1 MVLGND
7 DIPDEQAAELPP
19 VPMTSAEL
27 LEEGRAVRAQ
37 AEHIRQ
43 QSVQRRRRIAEAR
56 ERAGRTG
63 LADRDPAGTVP
74 LTRHRLANR
83 LARLSGELLAT
94 DDLAGMISH
103 VLPAAREL
111 VAGTDGASVVIR
123 LDEGHFA
130 TPAHTDPLAAR
141 LDDAQYQNM
150 QGPAL
155 DATRSAEPGVVGW
168 PDLAAEPPWPAFAGA
183 ALRLGVRSVLA
194 VGLVPGSPPPRLG
207 ALVFYSLRPR
217 TLTDLDTAV
226 ALAAQVSTALIAARR
241 VALQRDQI
249 HQLEQAIAS
258 RDVIGQAKGVLMS
271 RYGVA
276 PEAAFALLSTTS
288 QQHNVKLRDVAEHL
302 LQHGD
307 LDV

>member
-1 MVLGND
+1 VEHGND
-7 DIPDEQAAELPP
+7 DITDEWAAEASSGP
-19 VPMTSAEL
+19 VTPAEL
-27 LEEGRAVRAQ
+27 VEEGRAVRAQ
-37 AEHIRQ
+37 AEHVRQ

-56 ERAGRTG
+56 ERAGRTS
-63 LADRDPAGTVP
+63 ADRDPAGTVP
-74 LTRHRLANR
+74 LARHRLATR

-94 DDLAGMISH
+94 DDLAGMIGH
-103 VLPAAREL
+103 VLSAAREL
-111 VAGTDGASVVIR
+111 VAGTDGVSVVIR

-130 TPAHTDPLAAR
+130 TPAHTDALAGR
-141 LDDAQYQNM
+141 LDEAQYQSM

-168 PDLAAEPPWPAFAGA
+168 PDLAADPPWPAFAGT

-207 ALVFYSLRPR
+207 ALVFYGRRPR

-226 ALAAQVSTALIAARR
+226 ALAAQVSTALIAAER
-241 VALQRDQI
+241 VALQRDRI

-276 PEAAFALLSTTS
+276 PEAAFRLLSTTS